1 MAEIS
6 GELNIKAIRERLSY
20 PEIVGWQTYLAE
32 KQKNIEKTEY
42 YLAQLTATVLCLFGG
57 DVDVEDLLIDW
68 EAGSGEPVK
77 IEMDELALNYAR
89 GVGAIIVDKRKQV
102 HG

>member
-20 PEIVGWQTYLAE
+20 PEIVGWQTYFSE

-42 YLAQLTATVLCLFGG
+42 YLAQLTAAVLCLFGG